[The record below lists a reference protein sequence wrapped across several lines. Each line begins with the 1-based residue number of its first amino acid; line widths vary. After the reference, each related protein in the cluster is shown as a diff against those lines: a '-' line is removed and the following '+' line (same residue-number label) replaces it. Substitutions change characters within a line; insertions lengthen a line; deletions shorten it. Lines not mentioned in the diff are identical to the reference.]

1 LRAGSRKT
9 STKSEIEAILREFVP
24 QRQREPGYHDFVA
37 NKSVERPN
45 EFLLYEHYGTE
56 QDFVDHQATA
66 HFKEFVLGR
75 AVKLLQSRERVPFTI
90 LELGYFVGCF

>member
-1 LRAGSRKT
+1 M
-9 STKSEIEAILREFVP
+9 
-24 QRQREPGYHDFVA
+24 
-37 NKSVERPN
+37 ERPN

>member
-1 LRAGSRKT
+1 MSYVVVARWVA
-9 STKSEIEAILREFVP
+9 
-24 QRQREPGYHDFVA
+24 QDEP
-37 NKSVERPN
+37 
-45 EFLLYEHYGTE
+45 YGTE

-90 LELGYFVGCF
+90 LV